1 MSNKEKLL
9 IAVAHVFAGI
19 TVEQFNKMFA
29 GMSEEAIKRY
39 MILVCAERKQFGD
52 ENLW

>member
-29 GMSEEAIKRY
+29 GMSEEAITRY

>member
-9 IAVAHVFAGI
+9 IAVAHVFAG
-19 TVEQFNKMFA
+19 
-29 GMSEEAIKRY
+29 MSEEAITRY